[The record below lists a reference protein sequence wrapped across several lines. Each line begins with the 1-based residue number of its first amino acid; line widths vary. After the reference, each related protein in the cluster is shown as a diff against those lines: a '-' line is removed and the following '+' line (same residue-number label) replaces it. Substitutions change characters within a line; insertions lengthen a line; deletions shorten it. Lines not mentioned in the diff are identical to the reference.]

1 MHFELLNKNLK
12 HKQSLNHIPYHSELT
27 IKSKLHIN
35 LKKICLKHNIDLDII
50 IPQTF
55 IIDFNSDKFEEEI
68 TKFVNYYGRVSMN
81 VKK

>member
-1 MHFELLNKNLK
+1 M
-12 HKQSLNHIPYHSELT
+12 T
-27 IKSKLHIN
+27 IKSKLHTN
-35 LKKICLKHNIDLDII
+35 LKKNCLKHNIDLNII

-55 IIDFNSDKFEEEI
+55 IIDFKSDKFEEEI